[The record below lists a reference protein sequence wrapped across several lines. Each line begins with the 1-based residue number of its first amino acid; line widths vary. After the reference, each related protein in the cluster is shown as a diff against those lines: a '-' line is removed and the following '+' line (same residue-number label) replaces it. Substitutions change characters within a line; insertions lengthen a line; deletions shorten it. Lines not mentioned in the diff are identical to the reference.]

1 MAEPGSSTPRWV
13 QIIGDYSGGDQ
24 GLAAAGG
31 QSVVTA
37 LSKIPGWSELRAVR
51 APSGIAVVRMAL

>member
-1 MAEPGSSTPRWV
+1 LV